1 MGGNWGT
8 RPMIFRIPHARG
20 LFLKKEKVQAIL
32 SWQSM
37 VTVIESVTYL
47 GQLIRGKKL
56 TFFLTILNVIPHDI
70 DHIVTVRSVVFMEV
84 ADCVTE
90 LVENKPNILTAISHV
105 EDLFSSNGAHH

>member
-1 MGGNWGT
+1 
-8 RPMIFRIPHARG
+8 
-20 LFLKKEKVQAIL
+20 
-32 SWQSM
+32 M

-47 GQLIRGKKL
+47 GQLIRGEKL

>member
-1 MGGNWGT
+1 
-8 RPMIFRIPHARG
+8 
-20 LFLKKEKVQAIL
+20 
-32 SWQSM
+32 M

-90 LVENKPNILTAISHV
+90 LVKNKPNILTAISHV